1 MRLFDLLDKLMNNE
15 NLYAIKDKSMFGVRY
30 RKHSGFMICGR
41 DGTYVEHPYTFD
53 KEMTEDDSWK
63 IKSIIPIVQKYKVG
77 DRFLLSD
84 LFYSESK
91 TDGSTSHT
99 TVKNTIGEIIASYYD
114 GEKMRYTVSLNGK
127 GFPLLL
133 TEDYLNKL
141 DMIVSQNN

>member
-63 IKSIIPIVQKYKVG
+63 IKSMQKYKVG

-141 DMIVSQNN
+141 DMVVSQSK

>member
-30 RKHSGFMICGR
+30 RKHSGFMICGK
-41 DGTYVEHPYTFD
+41 DGTYVEHHYTFD
-53 KEMTEDDSWK
+53 KEMTEDDLWK

-114 GEKMRYTVSLNGK
+114 GEKMRYAVSLNGK

-133 TEDYLNKL
+133 TEDYLKKL
-141 DMIVSQNN
+141 DMVVSQND